1 MTDVTHLQATEIESA
16 LTRTMMV
23 DRQRLR
29 RMWGGVQEALR
40 KQQAC
45 DRNLARLQEEL
56 AKSCQLREQR
66 VAARPIPKY
75 DEQLPVCQRRDE
87 IAAAIRDHRVVVVC
101 GETGSGKSTQ
111 LPKICLDLG
120 RGIDG
125 LIGHTQ
131 PRRIAARSVA
141 ARVAEELGVTV
152 GREVGFK
159 VRFTDAT
166 SPQTYIK
173 LMTDGILLAENQH
186 DRWLDQYDTI
196 IVDEAHERSL
206 NIDFLI
212 GNLHRLVLK
221 RRELKV
227 IITSATIDAQRFADH
242 FRSVAGEVPV
252 LEVSGRTYP
261 VEIRYRPP
269 QNDDE
274 GNEPDIQRAMAD
286 AVAEVTAHG
295 PGDVLVFMP
304 TEREIHE
311 ASKTLRGRTF
321 GGSKIDLLPLYARLS
336 AAEQQ
341 RVFQTSS
348 TRRIIIAT
356 NVAESSLTVPG
367 IRYVVDTGTARI
379 SRYSPKNKLQ
389 RLPIEAVS
397 RASADQRAGRC
408 GRLGPGV
415 CIRLYSEE
423 DYASRE
429 RFTPPEILRSNLADV
444 ILQTKMHGLG
454 AIEEFPFLEPPKSDA
469 IRDGYKTLF
478 ELGAV
483 NDRHELTDLGRKLGR
498 LPVDPRIARI
508 VWAARDEHCLAEI
521 LIIASALE
529 LPDPRERPLE
539 KQQQAD
545 EAHKQF
551 QDEESDF
558 LSYLK
563 IWDFFQGLKA
573 RLSHSQLRKACLQNF
588 LSWTRLREWVE
599 VHAELAEIVRESV
612 DAARPTTSQTGGVS
626 PVAAG
631 KSVPLVPKPSSGARG
646 LTSPA
651 QKKEP
656 GEAAIVAS
664 NEWTR
669 RNDFGAIHRALLTG
683 FLSSIAMRT
692 ETSEYQVAGGQ
703 KGFLWPGSGQAS
715 KKTKWIVAAELL
727 ETTRRFLRTVSR
739 IDPNWIEPLAGHL
752 LTRTYSEPVWDP
764 EGLAVMA
771 SEKVSLF
778 GLLIVPRR
786 QIRYGRIDAVKSR
799 ELFLWQGLVHG
810 EWGVEEDS
818 NRAESGRDESGR
830 AQPERDDDGHRVGR
844 SDRSAAKLEQDN
856 AKRIAKGRTPH
867 PHPSKAR
874 GEGTRDA
881 KAKTEEPLTLSL
893 SPQSRGEGTRSGHP
907 AAGAR
912 SQSSSRGTAPMPEFL
927 VKNLELIGRLQDLES
942 RSRKGNLLRDPDAQ
956 FDFYAARLPVD
967 VLDGVHLVQWLRTAT
982 VEVRQ
987 RLIMTE
993 ADVLE
998 AGAIPST
1005 KEAYPDQVQMRGL
1018 SLPLEYRHDPG
1029 GGEDGVTVIVP
1040 QEGLNQLDGE
1050 RLGWLVPGLIEEK
1063 IAALLKSLPKDLRR
1077 SLVPI
1082 PETAARVAQVVRFGE
1097 GSVAE
1102 AMARAIEQIT
1112 GVSLPRDEL
1121 REDRLPYFL
1130 RMQIR
1135 VIDADGKTLAAGR
1148 DLVEMRKA
1156 FGAAAASSFSSVD
1169 DVRWS
1174 RDRVTT
1180 WDFGTLPPEVTVVRG
1195 GIAMKGYPTLIDNGI
1210 DTASLRLVDAPARAN
1225 HELRFGVRRLIA
1237 LAAARELK
1245 QHVDHLPQLNN
1256 WTLLSK
1262 TFPQPF
1268 PFRQQLTELL
1278 ADRAFLPD
1286 AKLPRSD
1293 DEFRACL
1300 RVGSQRLGAAVAE
1313 VSQLLAPLF
1322 VNFSEIRKTWEKTA
1336 APQWQPTRLD
1346 VHAQL
1351 GQLFLPGFLVRT
1363 PWPWLQQFPR
1373 YSKGIVLRLQKLT
1386 SGAGPRDLQQ
1396 LPVIAAYWPRGI
1408 QRMKQH
1414 RERQLYDPEL
1424 ETYRWMTEEFR
1435 VSLFAQELKTAV
1447 QVSEKRLDQQWSR
1460 VAE

>member
-1 MTDVTHLQATEIESA
+1 MA
-16 LTRTMMV
+16 
-23 DRQRLR
+23 
-29 RMWGGVQEALR
+29 GV
-40 KQQAC
+40 
-45 DRNLARLQEEL
+45 
-56 AKSCQLREQR
+56 
-66 VAARPIPKY
+66 
-75 DEQLPVCQRRDE
+75 
-87 IAAAIRDHRVVVVC
+87 
-101 GETGSGKSTQ
+101 G
-111 LPKICLDLG
+111 
-120 RGIDG
+120 
-125 LIGHTQ
+125 
-131 PRRIAARSVA
+131 
-141 ARVAEELGVTV
+141 
-152 GREVGFK
+152 
-159 VRFTDAT
+159 
-166 SPQTYIK
+166 
-173 LMTDGILLAENQH
+173 
-186 DRWLDQYDTI
+186 
-196 IVDEAHERSL
+196 
-206 NIDFLI
+206 
-212 GNLHRLVLK
+212 
-221 RRELKV
+221 
-227 IITSATIDAQRFADH
+227 
-242 FRSVAGEVPV
+242 AGEQEN
-252 LEVSGRTYP
+252 EV
-261 VEIRYRPP
+261 
-269 QNDDE
+269 
-274 GNEPDIQRAMAD
+274 
-286 AVAEVTAHG
+286 
-295 PGDVLVFMP
+295 
-304 TEREIHE
+304 
-311 ASKTLRGRTF
+311 
-321 GGSKIDLLPLYARLS
+321 
-336 AAEQQ
+336 
-341 RVFQTSS
+341 
-348 TRRIIIAT
+348 
-356 NVAESSLTVPG
+356 
-367 IRYVVDTGTARI
+367 
-379 SRYSPKNKLQ
+379 
-389 RLPIEAVS
+389 
-397 RASADQRAGRC
+397 
-408 GRLGPGV
+408 
-415 CIRLYSEE
+415 
-423 DYASRE
+423 
-429 RFTPPEILRSNLADV
+429 
-444 ILQTKMHGLG
+444 
-454 AIEEFPFLEPPKSDA
+454 
-469 IRDGYKTLF
+469 
-478 ELGAV
+478 
-483 NDRHELTDLGRKLGR
+483 
-498 LPVDPRIARI
+498 
-508 VWAARDEHCLAEI
+508 
-521 LIIASALE
+521 
-529 LPDPRERPLE
+529 
-539 KQQQAD
+539 
-545 EAHKQF
+545 
-551 QDEESDF
+551 
-558 LSYLK
+558 
-563 IWDFFQGLKA
+563 
-573 RLSHSQLRKACLQNF
+573 
-588 LSWTRLREWVE
+588 
-599 VHAELAEIVRESV
+599 
-612 DAARPTTSQTGGVS
+612 
-626 PVAAG
+626 
-631 KSVPLVPKPSSGARG
+631 
-646 LTSPA
+646 
-651 QKKEP
+651 
-656 GEAAIVAS
+656 
-664 NEWTR
+664 
-669 RNDFGAIHRALLTG
+669 
-683 FLSSIAMRT
+683 
-692 ETSEYQVAGGQ
+692 
-703 KGFLWPGSGQAS
+703 
-715 KKTKWIVAAELL
+715 IVAAELL

-818 NRAESGRDESGR
+818 SAAESGRDESGR
-830 AQPERDDDGHRVGR
+830 VQPERDDNGQRVGR

-867 PHPSKAR
+867 TGPLPSNAR
-874 GEGTRDA
+874 GEGNRA
-881 KAKTEEPLTLSL
+881 VKAKTEEPLTLAL
-893 SPQSRGEGTRSGHP
+893 SPQGRGEGTRGAIP
-907 AAGAR
+907 TAGVR
-912 SQSSSRGTAPMPEFL
+912 SQSSSRGTVAMPEFL

-942 RSRKGNLLRDPDAQ
+942 RSRKGNLLREPDAQ
-956 FDFYAARLPVD
+956 FDFYAERIPPD

-1005 KEAYPDQVQMRGL
+1005 KEAYPDVVQMRGL

-1112 GVSLPRDEL
+1112 GVSVPRDEL

-1130 RMQIR
+1130 RMQVR

-1210 DTASLRLVDAPARAN
+1210 DTASLRLVDAPARAS
-1225 HELRFGVRRLIA
+1225 HELRFGVRRLIV

-1245 QHVDHLPQLNN
+1245 QHVDRLPQLNN

-1278 ADRAFLPD
+1278 ADRAFIPE

-1300 RVGSQRLGAAVAE
+1300 RAGSQRLGAAAAE

-1336 APQWQPTRLD
+1336 APQWQPTRQD

>member
-1 MTDVTHLQATEIESA
+1 MTDVTNQQATEIEEA

-40 KQQAC
+40 KQQVC
-45 DRNLARLQEEL
+45 DRNLTRLQEEL
-56 AKSCQLREQR
+56 AKSCQRREQR
-66 VAARPIPKY
+66 VSGRPIPKY

-252 LEVSGRTYP
+252 IEVSGRTYP
-261 VEIRYRPP
+261 VEIRYRPL
-269 QNDDE
+269 QNDDD

-483 NDRHELTDLGRKLGR
+483 NDRHELTELGRKLGR

-529 LPDPRERPLE
+529 LADPRERPLE

-563 IWDFFQGLKA
+563 LWDFFHGLKA

-588 LSWTRLREWVE
+588 LSWTRMREWVE
-599 VHAELAEIVRESV
+599 VHAELVEIVRESV
-612 DAARPTTSQTGGVS
+612 DAARPTTSSRAGDVS
-626 PVAAG
+626 PLAAVA
-631 KSVPLVPKPSSGARG
+631 KSVPLATKPLSGTRG

-651 QKKEP
+651 QKR
-656 GEAAIVAS
+656 GEQKKGEQSDSPAVAS

-727 ETTRRFLRTVSR
+727 ETTRRFLRTVAR

-818 NRAESGRDESGR
+818 RGTESGRDESGR
-830 AQPERDDDGHRVGR
+830 VQPERDEDGHRVGR

-867 PHPSKAR
+867 PSHLPTKAR
-874 GEGTRDA
+874 G
-881 KAKTEEPLTLSL
+881 
-893 SPQSRGEGTRSGHP
+893 GEGTGSAP
-907 AAGAR
+907 SAV
-912 SQSSSRGTAPMPEFL
+912 SSHSPTKSRGTAPMPEFL
-927 VKNLELIGRLQDLES
+927 VKNIELIQRLQDLES
-942 RSRKGNLLRDPDAQ
+942 RSRKGNLLREPDAQ
-956 FDFYAARLPVD
+956 FDFYAERIPPD

-1112 GVSLPRDEL
+1112 GVSVPRDEL

-1135 VIDADGKTLAAGR
+1135 VIDAEGKTLAAGR

-1210 DTASLRLVDAPARAN
+1210 DTASLRLVDAPARAS
-1225 HELRFGVRRLIA
+1225 HELRFGVRRLIV

-1278 ADRAFLPD
+1278 ADRAFLPE

-1300 RVGSQRLGAAVAE
+1300 RAGSQRLGAAVAE

-1336 APQWQPTRLD
+1336 APQWQPTRQD

-1363 PWPWLQQFPR
+1363 PWPWLLQFPR

-1396 LPVIAAYWPRGI
+1396 LPVIASYWPRGI

-1424 ETYRWMTEEFR
+1424 EAYRWMTEEFR

-1447 QVSEKRLDQQWSR
+1447 PVSEKRLDQQWTR

>member
-1 MTDVTHLQATEIESA
+1 MTDAVEIEEA
-16 LTRTMMV
+16 LARTMMV

-29 RMWGGVQEALR
+29 RMWEGVQAARR
-40 KQQAC
+40 KQQPH
-45 DRNLARLQEEL
+45 DRNFASFQAEL
-56 AKSCQLREQR
+56 AKSCQRREQR
-66 VAARPIPKY
+66 VNGRPVPKY
-75 DEQLPVCQRRDE
+75 DEILPVCQRRDE

-141 ARVAEELGVTV
+141 ARIAEELGVTV

-206 NIDFLI
+206 NIDFLL

-242 FRSVAGEVPV
+242 FRSVAGTVPV
-252 LEVSGRTYP
+252 IEVSGRTYP
-261 VEIRYRPP
+261 VDILYRPP
-269 QNDDE
+269 HVDE
-274 GNEPDIQRAMAD
+274 DGNEPDLQEAVAE
-286 AVAEVTAHG
+286 AVAEVTSYG

-311 ASKTLRGRTF
+311 ASKTLRSRTF
-321 GGSKIDLLPLYARLS
+321 GGSKVDLLPLYARLS
-336 AAEQQ
+336 ASEQQ

-348 TRRIIIAT
+348 TRRIVIAT

-379 SRYSPKNKLQ
+379 SRYSPKSKLQ

-408 GRLGPGV
+408 GRIGPGI

-423 DYASRE
+423 DYQSRE

-444 ILQTKMHGLG
+444 ILQTKTYGLG
-454 AIEEFPFLEPPKSDA
+454 AIEEFPFLEPPKPES

-483 NDRHELTDLGRKLGR
+483 NDRHDLTDLGRKLAR

-508 VWAARDEHCLAEI
+508 VWAAREEHCLAEV

-529 LPDPRERPLE
+529 SQDPRERPLE

-545 EAHKQF
+545 EAHKRF
-551 QDEESDF
+551 ADEESDF

-563 IWDFFQGLKA
+563 LWDFFHDLKSK
-573 RLSHSQLRKACLQNF
+573 LSHSQLRKACLQNF
-588 LSWTRLREWVE
+588 LSWTRMREWVE
-599 VHAELAEIVRESV
+599 VHAELVEIVRESLAPV
-612 DAARPTTSQTGGVS
+612 PS
-626 PVAAG
+626 P
-631 KSVPLVPKPSSGARG
+631 PSSGERARVRGPSVENASANSTSSSLPPSPRRGEPGRGADPASTANSQTSPLPNPPPQGQRGRAERTPHPNPLPSKARG
-646 LTSPA
+646 EGTGSTA
-651 QKKEP
+651 QF
-656 GEAAIVAS
+656 S

-683 FLSSIAMRT
+683 FLSSIALKT
-692 ETSEYQVAGGQ
+692 ETSEYLVAGGQ
-703 KGFLWPGSGQAS
+703 KGFLWPGSGLAS
-715 KKTKWIVAAELL
+715 KKVKWIVAAEMI
-727 ETTRRFLRTVSR
+727 ETTRRFLRTVAR

-752 LTRTYSEPVWDP
+752 LTKTYTEPHWDA
-764 EGLAVMA
+764 EALAVMA
-771 SEKVSLF
+771 HEKVSLF

-786 QIRYGRIDAVKSR
+786 QVRFSRIDPAKSR
-799 ELFLWQGLVHG
+799 EMFLWQGLVHG
-810 EWGVEEDS
+810 EWGVGQVA
-818 NRAESGRDESGR
+818 NL
-830 AQPERDDDGHRVGR
+830 PV
-844 SDRSAAKLEQDN
+844 
-856 AKRIAKGRTPH
+856 
-867 PHPSKAR
+867 
-874 GEGTRDA
+874 
-881 KAKTEEPLTLSL
+881 
-893 SPQSRGEGTRSGHP
+893 SRGNAEQVENPSNN
-907 AAGAR
+907 
-912 SQSSSRGTAPMPEFL
+912 RGPRKPTTPMPEFL
-927 VKNLELIGRLQDLES
+927 VANRELVKRLDDLES
-942 RSRKGNLLRDPDAQ
+942 RSRKGNLLRDVDAQ
-956 FDFYAARLPVD
+956 FDFYAARLPPD
-967 VLDGVHLVQWLRTAT
+967 ILEGAHLTQWLRTAS
-982 VEVRQ
+982 VEERK
-987 RLIMTE
+987 RLVMTD
-993 ADVLE
+993 ADLLE
-998 AGAIPST
+998 EGAVPST
-1005 KEAYPDQVQMRGL
+1005 KEAYPDAVQMRGL
-1018 SLPLEYRHDPG
+1018 SLPLAYRLDPG
-1029 GGEDGVTVIVP
+1029 GLEDGVTVIVP

-1063 IAALLKSLPKDLRR
+1063 IVFLLKTLPKEQRR

-1082 PETAARVAQVVRFGE
+1082 PETAARVAQVVQFGH

-1102 AMARAIEQIT
+1102 AVARAVEQVT
-1112 GVSLPRDEL
+1112 GVVIPRDDL
-1121 REDRLPYFL
+1121 RDDRLPYYL

-1135 VIDADGKTLAAGR
+1135 VTDVNGKTLAAGR
-1148 DLVEMRKA
+1148 DLVTLRQEL
-1156 FGAAAASSFSSVD
+1156 GGAAASSFSSID
-1169 DVRWS
+1169 EPRWS
-1174 RDRVTT
+1174 RDGITS
-1180 WDFGTLPPEVTVVRG
+1180 WDFGSLPPVVDVNRS
-1195 GIAMKGYPTLIDNGI
+1195 GIVLKGHPTLIDNGI
-1210 DTASLRLVDAPARAN
+1210 ETVSLRLVDAAARAL
-1225 HELRFGVRRLIA
+1225 HELRFGVRRLIC
-1237 LAAARELK
+1237 LAAARDLK
-1245 QHVDHLPQLNN
+1245 QQVDHLPQLNN

-1268 PFRQQLTELL
+1268 PFRQQVAELI
-1278 ADRAFLPD
+1278 ADRAYLPD
-1286 AKLPRSD
+1286 AKLPRSEQ
-1293 DEFRACL
+1293 EFRECL
-1300 RVGSQRLGAAVAE
+1300 RAGQLRLGVAAGE
-1313 VSQLLAPLF
+1313 VSHLLGPLF
-1322 VNFSEIRKTWEKTA
+1322 INFSEIRKTWEKTA
-1336 APQWQPTRLD
+1336 SPQWQPTRLD

-1351 GQLFLPGFLVRT
+1351 AQLFAPGFLVRT
-1363 PWPWLQQFPR
+1363 PWAWLQQFPR

-1386 SGAGPRDLQQ
+1386 SGSGPRDQQQ
-1396 LPVIAAYWPRGI
+1396 LPSVVPRCQRGI
-1408 QRMKQH
+1408 ERLKQH

-1424 ETYRWMTEEFR
+1424 EAYRWMTE
-1435 VSLFAQELKTAV
+1435 
-1447 QVSEKRLDQQWSR
+1447 
-1460 VAE
+1460 

>member
-1 MTDVTHLQATEIESA
+1 
-16 LTRTMMV
+16 MV

-29 RMWGGVQEALR
+29 RMWEGVQAARR
-40 KQQAC
+40 KQQPH
-45 DRNLARLQEEL
+45 DRNFANFQAEL
-56 AKSCQLREQR
+56 AKSCQRREQR
-66 VAARPIPKY
+66 VNGKPVPKY
-75 DEQLPVCQRRDE
+75 DEILPVCQRRDE

-141 ARVAEELGVTV
+141 ARIAEELGVSV

-186 DRWLDQYDTI
+186 DRWLDRYDTI

-206 NIDFLI
+206 NIDFLL

-242 FRSVAGEVPV
+242 FRSVVGDVPV
-252 LEVSGRTYP
+252 IEVSGRTYP
-261 VEIRYRPP
+261 IDILYRPLHA
-269 QNDDE
+269 DE
-274 GNEPDIQRAMAD
+274 DGNEPDLQQAVVD
-286 AVAEVTAHG
+286 AVAEVTSYG

-336 AAEQQ
+336 ASEQQ

-348 TRRIIIAT
+348 TRRIVIAT

-379 SRYSPKNKLQ
+379 SRYSPKSKLQ

-408 GRLGPGV
+408 GRIGPGI

-423 DYASRE
+423 DYKSRE

-444 ILQTKMHGLG
+444 ILQTKTYGLG
-454 AIEEFPFLEPPKSDA
+454 AIEEFPFLEPPKPES

-483 NDRHELTDLGRKLGR
+483 NDRHELTELGRQLAR

-508 VWAARDEHCLAEI
+508 VWAARVEHCLAEV

-529 LPDPRERPLE
+529 TQDPRERPLE

-545 EAHKQF
+545 EAHKRF
-551 QDEESDF
+551 ADEESDF

-563 IWDFFQGLKA
+563 LWDFFHDLKSK
-573 RLSHSQLRKACLQNF
+573 LSHSQLRKACLQNF
-588 LSWTRLREWVE
+588 LSWTRMREWVE
-599 VHAELAEIVRESV
+599 VHAELVEIVRESLAPV
-612 DAARPTTSQTGGVS
+612 PS
-626 PVAAG
+626 P
-631 KSVPLVPKPSSGARG
+631 PSSGERARVRG
-646 LTSPA
+646 PSGGECGTGAEQRQHSRLNSSSTAALRTPNSLLLESPPHPSPLSPKA
-651 QKKEP
+651 G
-656 GEAAIVAS
+656 GEGTRLAVQLS

-669 RNDFGAIHRALLTG
+669 RNDFGAIHRSLLTG
-683 FLSSIAMRT
+683 FLSSIALKT
-692 ETSEYQVAGGQ
+692 ETSEYLVAGGQ
-703 KGFLWPGSGQAS
+703 KGFLWPGSGLAG
-715 KKTKWIVAAELL
+715 KKPKWIVAAELI
-727 ETTRRFLRTVSR
+727 ETTRRFLRTVAR

-752 LTRTYSEPVWDP
+752 LTKTYTEPHWDA
-764 EGLAVMA
+764 EALAVMA
-771 SEKVSLF
+771 HEKISLF

-786 QIRYGRIDAVKSR
+786 QVRFGRIDPAKSR
-799 ELFLWQGLVHG
+799 EMFLWQGLVHG
-810 EWGVEEDS
+810 EWGVGQVSNLPVPSGGGGKDENLPH
-818 NRAESGRDESGR
+818 NRALRK
-830 AQPERDDDGHRVGR
+830 P
-844 SDRSAAKLEQDN
+844 
-856 AKRIAKGRTPH
+856 T
-867 PHPSKAR
+867 
-874 GEGTRDA
+874 
-881 KAKTEEPLTLSL
+881 
-893 SPQSRGEGTRSGHP
+893 
-907 AAGAR
+907 
-912 SQSSSRGTAPMPEFL
+912 TAMPEFL
-927 VKNLELIGRLQDLES
+927 VANRELVKRLDELES
-942 RSRKGNLLRDPDAQ
+942 RSRKGNLLRDVDAQ
-956 FDFYAARLPVD
+956 FDFYATRMPPD
-967 VLDGVHLVQWLRTAT
+967 ILDGVHLTQWLRTAS
-982 VEVRQ
+982 VEERQ
-987 RLIMTE
+987 RLVMTD

-998 AGAIPST
+998 EGAVPST
-1005 KEAYPDQVQMRGL
+1005 KEAYPDAVQMRGL
-1018 SLPLEYRHDPG
+1018 SLPLAYRLDPG
-1029 GGEDGVTVIVP
+1029 GAEDGVTVSVP

-1063 IAALLKSLPKDLRR
+1063 IVSLLKTLPKELRR

-1082 PETAARVAQVVRFGE
+1082 PETAARVAEVIQFGH

-1102 AMARAIEQIT
+1102 AVARAVEQVT
-1112 GVSLPRDEL
+1112 GVVVPRDEL
-1121 REDRLPYFL
+1121 RDDRLPYFL

-1135 VIDADGKTLAAGR
+1135 VTDANGKTLAAGR
-1148 DLVEMRKA
+1148 DLVTLRQE
-1156 FGAAAASSFSSVD
+1156 FGGAAASSFSSID
-1169 DVRWS
+1169 EPRWS
-1174 RDRVTT
+1174 RDGITS
-1180 WDFGTLPPEVTVVRG
+1180 WDFGSLPPVVDVNRSG
-1195 GIAMKGYPTLIDNGI
+1195 LVLKGHPTLIDNGME
-1210 DTASLRLVDAPARAN
+1210 TVSLRLVDASARAL
-1225 HELRFGVRRLIA
+1225 HELRFGVRRLIC
-1237 LAAARELK
+1237 LANARELK
-1245 QHVDHLPQLNN
+1245 QQVDNLPQLNN
-1256 WTLLSK
+1256 WTLLAK

-1268 PFRQQLTELL
+1268 PFRQQVAELI
-1278 ADRAFLPD
+1278 ADRACLPD
-1286 AKLPRSD
+1286 AKLPRSEQ
-1293 DEFRACL
+1293 EFRECL
-1300 RVGSQRLGAAVAE
+1300 RAGKLRLGVAAGE
-1313 VSQLLAPLF
+1313 VSHLLAPLF

-1351 GQLFLPGFLVRT
+1351 GQLFSPGFLVRT
-1363 PWPWLQQFPR
+1363 PWAWLQQFPR
-1373 YSKGIVLRLQKLT
+1373 YSQGIVLRLQKLS
-1386 SGAGPRDLQQ
+1386 SGAGPRDQQQ
-1396 LPVIAAYWPRGI
+1396 LPSVVPRWQRGI
-1408 QRMKQH
+1408 ERLKQH
-1414 RERQLYDPEL
+1414 RARQLYDPEL
-1424 ETYRWMTEEFR
+1424 EAYRWMTEEYR
-1435 VSLFAQELKTAV
+1435 VSIFAQELGTAV
-1447 QVSEKRLDQQWSR
+1447 PSSEKRLDQQWAK

>member
-1 MTDVTHLQATEIESA
+1 MTDVTNPDVTKIEEA

-40 KQQAC
+40 KQQVC

-56 AKSCQLREQR
+56 AKSCQRREQR

-206 NIDFLI
+206 NIDFLL

-227 IITSATIDAQRFADH
+227 IITSATIDAERFANH

-286 AVAEVTAHG
+286 AVAEVAAHG

-563 IWDFFQGLKA
+563 IWDFFHGLKA

-588 LSWTRLREWVE
+588 LSWTRMREWVE

-612 DAARPTTSQTGGVS
+612 DAAGPTSVRAGDVS
-626 PVAAG
+626 PLAAVA
-631 KSVPLVPKPSSGARG
+631 KSVPLAANKGSGARG
-646 LTSPA
+646 LMSPA
-651 QKKEP
+651 QKK
-656 GEAAIVAS
+656 GEQSDSPAVAS

-703 KGFLWPGSGQAS
+703 KGFVWPGSGQAS
-715 KKTKWIVAAELL
+715 KKTKWLVAAELL
-727 ETTRRFLRTVSR
+727 ETTRRFLRTVAR

-810 EWGVEEDS
+810 EWGVGEDS
-818 NRAESGRDESGR
+818 NAAESGRDESGR
-830 AQPERDDDGHRVGR
+830 VQPERDEHGHRVDR
-844 SDRSAAKLEQDN
+844 SDRSAAKLEQDH

-867 PHPSKAR
+867 PSPLTSKAR
-874 GEGTRDA
+874 GEGTGSA
-881 KAKTEEPLTLSL
+881 PSAA
-893 SPQSRGEGTRSGHP
+893 SPHSPTK
-907 AAGAR
+907 
-912 SQSSSRGTAPMPEFL
+912 SRGTAPMPEFL
-927 VKNLELIGRLQDLES
+927 VKNMELVQRLQDLES

-1135 VIDADGKTLAAGR
+1135 VIDAEGKTLAAGR

-1195 GIAMKGYPTLIDNGI
+1195 GIVMKGYPTLIDNGL
-1210 DTASLRLVDAPARAN
+1210 DNASLRLVDAPARAN
-1225 HELRFGVRRLIA
+1225 HELRFGVRRLIV
-1237 LAAARELK
+1237 LAAAKELK
-1245 QHVDHLPQLNN
+1245 PHVERHPQLNN

-1286 AKLPRSD
+1286 ARLPRSN

-1300 RVGSQRLGAAVAE
+1300 RAGTQRLGTAAAE

-1336 APQWQPTRLD
+1336 APQWQPTRQD

-1396 LPVIAAYWPRGI
+1396 LPLIAAYWPRGI
-1408 QRMKQH
+1408 QRLKQH

-1424 ETYRWMTEEFR
+1424 EAYRWMTEEFR

-1447 QVSEKRLDQQWSR
+1447 PVSEKRLDQQWSR

>member
-1 MTDVTHLQATEIESA
+1 MTDVTNSEATPPVSARSETTRPTMTAINSKEIETA
-16 LTRTMMV
+16 LDRTMMV

-40 KQQAC
+40 KQQPF
-45 DRNLARLQEEL
+45 DRNFARLQEEL
-56 AKSCQLREQR
+56 TKSCLRREQR
-66 VAARPIPKY
+66 VNARPIPQY

-206 NIDFLI
+206 NIDFLL

-227 IITSATIDAQRFADH
+227 IITSATIDAERFANH

-269 QNDDE
+269 APDDD

-311 ASKTLRGRTF
+311 ASKTLRGQTF
-321 GGSKIDLLPLYARLS
+321 GGSKVDLLPLYARLS

-429 RFTPPEILRSNLADV
+429 RFTAPEILRSNLADV

-454 AIEEFPFLEPPKSDA
+454 AIEEFPFLEAPKPDA

-508 VWAARDEHCLAEI
+508 VWAARDEHCLSEI

-529 LPDPRERPLE
+529 MQDPRERPLE

-551 QDEESDF
+551 LDEESDF

-563 IWDFFQGLKA
+563 LWDFYHGLKS

-588 LSWTRLREWVE
+588 LSWTRMREWVE
-599 VHAELAEIVRESV
+599 VHAELEEIVRESLASAQ
-612 DAARPTTSQTGGVS
+612 AAPQKGAISIGAAS
-626 PVAAG
+626 KPVATKSVNLKPVNL
-631 KSVPLVPKPSSGARG
+631 KSVPV
-646 LTSPA
+646 
-651 QKKEP
+651 E
-656 GEAAIVAS
+656 VVS

-715 KKTKWIVAAELL
+715 KKTKWIVAAELM
-727 ETTRRFLRTVSR
+727 ETTRRFLRTVAR

-752 LTRTYSEPVWDP
+752 LTRTYSEPVWDR

-786 QIRYGRIDAVKSR
+786 QVRYGRIDAAKSR

-810 EWGVEEDS
+810 EWGVGEDS
-818 NRAESGRDESGR
+818 NRIESGRDESGR
-830 AQPERDDDGHRVGR
+830 VQPERDEDGQRVDRGG
-844 SDRSAAKLEQDN
+844 RSAAKLEQDN
-856 AKRIAKGRTPH
+856 AKRKDKGRTPH
-867 PHPSKAR
+867 SSPLPPKTR
-874 GEGTRDA
+874 GEGTESA
-881 KAKTEEPLTLSL
+881 PPT
-893 SPQSRGEGTRSGHP
+893 
-907 AAGAR
+907 AGAR
-912 SQSSSRGTAPMPEFL
+912 SQASSRGTAPMPEFL
-927 VKNLELIGRLQDLES
+927 VKNLELIQRLQDLES
-942 RSRKGNLLRDPDAQ
+942 RSRKGNLLKEPDAQ
-956 FDFYAARLPVD
+956 FDFYAERIPPD
-967 VLDGVHLVQWLRTAT
+967 VLDGVHLVQWLRTAAP
-982 VEVRQ
+982 EVRQ
-987 RLIMTE
+987 RLIMTD

-998 AGAIPST
+998 AGAVPST
-1005 KEAYPDQVQMRGL
+1005 KEAYPDVVQVRGL
-1018 SLPLEYRHDPG
+1018 SLPLAYRHDPG
-1029 GGEDGVTVIVP
+1029 GVEDGVTVTVP

-1063 IAALLKSLPKDLRR
+1063 IAALLKSLPKDMRR

-1102 AMARAIEQIT
+1102 AVARAIEQIT
-1112 GVSLPRDEL
+1112 GVSVPRDEL

-1135 VIDADGKTLAAGR
+1135 VTDAEGKTLATGR
-1148 DLVEMRKA
+1148 DLVEMRKT
-1156 FGAAAASSFSSVD
+1156 FGGSAASSFSSME

-1180 WDFGTLPPEVTVVRG
+1180 WDFGTLSPEVNVVRG
-1195 GIAMKGYPTLIDNGI
+1195 GVVLKGYPTLIDNGL
-1210 DTASLRLVDAPARAN
+1210 DTVSLRLVDAPARAS
-1225 HELRFGVRRLIA
+1225 HELRFGVRRLLV

-1278 ADRAFLPD
+1278 ADRAYLPD

-1300 RVGSQRLGAAVAE
+1300 RAGSQRLGTAVSE
-1313 VSQLLAPLF
+1313 VTQLLAPLF

-1336 APQWQPTRLD
+1336 SPQWQPTRQD

-1373 YSKGIVLRLQKLT
+1373 YSKGIVIRLQKLT

-1396 LPVIAAYWPRGI
+1396 LPSIAPYWQRGI
-1408 QRMKQH
+1408 TRMKQH

-1424 ETYRWMTEEFR
+1424 EAYRWMTEEFR

-1447 QVSEKRLDQQWSR
+1447 PVSEKRLDQQWAR

>member
-1 MTDVTHLQATEIESA
+1 MSDAAEIEEA

-29 RMWGGVQEALR
+29 RMWEGVQAARR
-40 KQQAC
+40 KQQPH
-45 DRNLARLQEEL
+45 DRNLANFQVEL
-56 AKSCQLREQR
+56 AKSCQRREQR
-66 VAARPIPKY
+66 VNGRPVPKY
-75 DEQLPVCQRRDE
+75 DEILPVCQRREE

-120 RGIDG
+120 RGVDG

-141 ARVAEELGVTV
+141 ARIAEELGVAV

-206 NIDFLI
+206 NIDFLL

-242 FRSVAGEVPV
+242 FRSVAGVVPV
-252 LEVSGRTYP
+252 IEVSGRTYP
-261 VEIRYRPP
+261 VDILYRPP
-269 QNDDE
+269 SADE
-274 GNEPDIQRAMAD
+274 DGNEPDLQEAVAE
-286 AVAEVTAHG
+286 AVAEVTSYG

-321 GGSKIDLLPLYARLS
+321 GGSKVDLLPLYARLS
-336 AAEQQ
+336 ATEQQ

-348 TRRIIIAT
+348 TRRIVIAT

-379 SRYSPKNKLQ
+379 SRYSPKSKLQ

-408 GRLGPGV
+408 GRIGPGICV
-415 CIRLYSEE
+415 RLYSEE
-423 DYASRE
+423 DYKSRE

-444 ILQTKMHGLG
+444 ILQTKTYGLG
-454 AIEEFPFLEPPKSDA
+454 AIEEFPFLEPPKPES

-483 NDRHELTDLGRKLGR
+483 NDRHELTDLGRKLAR

-508 VWAARDEHCLAEI
+508 VWAAREEHCLAEV

-529 LPDPRERPLE
+529 IQDPRERPLE

-545 EAHKQF
+545 EAHKRF
-551 QDEESDF
+551 SDEESDF

-563 IWDFFQGLKA
+563 LWDFFHDLKSK
-573 RLSHSQLRKACLQNF
+573 LSHSQLRKACLQNF
-588 LSWTRLREWVE
+588 LSWTRMREWVE
-599 VHAELAEIVRESV
+599 VHAELMEIVRESLSS
-612 DAARPTTSQTGGVS
+612 AELGARSAEQKGQRIEAS
-626 PVAAG
+626 ARSA
-631 KSVPLVPKPSSGARG
+631 LRAPSSALAERTPPPNPLPSKARG
-646 LTSPA
+646 EGTS
-651 QKKEP
+651 
-656 GEAAIVAS
+656 VVS

-669 RNDFGAIHRALLTG
+669 RNDFGAIHRSLLTG
-683 FLSSIAMRT
+683 FLSSIALKT
-692 ETSEYQVAGGQ
+692 ETNEYQAAGGQ
-703 KGFLWPGSGQAS
+703 KGFLWPGSGLAS
-715 KKTKWIVAAELL
+715 KKVKWIVAAELI
-727 ETTRRFLRTVSR
+727 ETTRRFLRTVAR

-752 LTRTYSEPVWDP
+752 LTRTYTEPHWDA
-764 EGLAVMA
+764 EALAVMA
-771 SEKVSLF
+771 HEKVSLF

-786 QIRYGRIDAVKSR
+786 QVRFGRIDPAKSR

-810 EWGVEEDS
+810 EWGVGQAASLPVSSDNAEQAENLSS
-818 NRAESGRDESGR
+818 NRALRK
-830 AQPERDDDGHRVGR
+830 P
-844 SDRSAAKLEQDN
+844 
-856 AKRIAKGRTPH
+856 T
-867 PHPSKAR
+867 
-874 GEGTRDA
+874 
-881 KAKTEEPLTLSL
+881 
-893 SPQSRGEGTRSGHP
+893 
-907 AAGAR
+907 
-912 SQSSSRGTAPMPEFL
+912 TAMPDFL
-927 VKNLELIGRLQDLES
+927 VANRELVKRLDELES
-942 RSRKGNLLRDPDAQ
+942 RSRKGNLLRDVDAQ
-956 FDFYAARLPVD
+956 FDFYAARIPPEI
-967 VLDGVHLVQWLRTAT
+967 LDGVHLTQWLRTAS
-982 VEVRQ
+982 VEERK
-987 RLIMTE
+987 RLVMTD

-998 AGAIPST
+998 EGAVPST
-1005 KEAYPDQVQMRGL
+1005 KEAYPDAVQMRGL
-1018 SLPLEYRHDPG
+1018 SLPLAYRLDPG
-1029 GGEDGVTVIVP
+1029 GAEDGVTVTVP

-1063 IAALLKSLPKDLRR
+1063 IVTLLKTLPKELRR

-1082 PETAARVAQVVRFGE
+1082 PDTAARVAQVIQFGQ

-1102 AMARAIEQIT
+1102 AVAHAVEQVT
-1112 GVSLPRDEL
+1112 GVVVPRDEL
-1121 REDRLPYFL
+1121 RDDRLPYFL
-1130 RMQIR
+1130 RMKIR
-1135 VIDADGKTLAAGR
+1135 VTDANGKTLAAGR
-1148 DLVEMRKA
+1148 DLVTLRQEL
-1156 FGAAAASSFSSVD
+1156 GGAAASSFSSID
-1169 DVRWS
+1169 EPRWS
-1174 RDRVTT
+1174 RDGITS
-1180 WDFGTLPPEVTVVRG
+1180 WDFGTLPPVVDVNRS
-1195 GIAMKGYPTLIDNGI
+1195 GIVLKGHPTLIDNGI
-1210 DTASLRLVDAPARAN
+1210 ETVSLRLVDASARAL
-1225 HELRFGVRRLIA
+1225 HELRFGVRRLVC

-1245 QHVDHLPQLNN
+1245 QQVDNLPQLNN
-1256 WTLLSK
+1256 WILLAK

-1268 PFRQQLTELL
+1268 PFRQQVAELI
-1278 ADRAFLPD
+1278 ADRAYLPD
-1286 AKLPRSD
+1286 AKLPRSEQ
-1293 DEFRACL
+1293 EFRECL
-1300 RVGSQRLGAAVAE
+1300 RAGKLRLGVAAGE
-1313 VSQLLAPLF
+1313 VSHLLGPLF

-1336 APQWQPTRLD
+1336 SPQWQPTRLD

-1351 GQLFLPGFLVRT
+1351 GQLFAPGFLVRT
-1363 PWPWLQQFPR
+1363 PWAWLQQFPR

-1386 SGAGPRDLQQ
+1386 SGAGPRDQQQ
-1396 LPVIAAYWPRGI
+1396 LPSVVPRWQRGI
-1408 QRMKQH
+1408 ERLKQH
-1414 RERQLYDPEL
+1414 RARQLYDPEL
-1424 ETYRWMTEEFR
+1424 EAYRWMTEEYR
-1435 VSLFAQELKTAV
+1435 VSIFAQELGTAV
-1447 QVSEKRLDQQWSR
+1447 PASEKRLDQQWSK

>member
-1 MTDVTHLQATEIESA
+1 MSDAAEIEEA
-16 LTRTMMV
+16 LARTMMV

-29 RMWGGVQEALR
+29 RMWEGVQAARR
-40 KQQAC
+40 KQQPH
-45 DRNLARLQEEL
+45 DRNFASFQAEL
-56 AKSCQLREQR
+56 AKSCQRREQR
-66 VAARPIPKY
+66 VNGKPVPNY
-75 DEQLPVCQRRDE
+75 DEILPVCQRREE

-141 ARVAEELGVTV
+141 ARIAEELGVSV

-206 NIDFLI
+206 NIDFLL

-242 FRSVAGEVPV
+242 FRSVVGDVPV
-252 LEVSGRTYP
+252 IEVSGRTYP
-261 VEIRYRPP
+261 IDILYRPLHA
-269 QNDDE
+269 DE
-274 GNEPDIQRAMAD
+274 DGSEPDLQQAVAD
-286 AVAEVTAHG
+286 AVAEVTSYG

-311 ASKTLRGRTF
+311 ASKTLRGRSF
-321 GGSKIDLLPLYARLS
+321 GGSKVDLLPLYARLS

-348 TRRIIIAT
+348 TRRIVIAT

-379 SRYSPKNKLQ
+379 SRYSPKSKLQ

-408 GRLGPGV
+408 GRIGPGI

-423 DYASRE
+423 DYQSRE

-444 ILQTKMHGLG
+444 ILQTKTYGLG
-454 AIEEFPFLEPPKSDA
+454 AIEEFPFLEPPKPES

-483 NDRHELTDLGRKLGR
+483 NDRHELTELGRKLAR

-508 VWAARDEHCLAEI
+508 VWAARDEHCLAEV

-529 LPDPRERPLE
+529 SQDPRERPLE

-545 EAHKQF
+545 EAHKRF
-551 QDEESDF
+551 ADEESDF

-563 IWDFFQGLKA
+563 LWDFFHDLKSK
-573 RLSHSQLRKACLQNF
+573 LSHSQLRKACLQNF
-588 LSWTRLREWVE
+588 LSWTRMREWVE
-599 VHAELAEIVRESV
+599 VHAELVEIVRESLSC
-612 DAARPTTSQTGGVS
+612 ASSASSSSLSTGAGGVS
-626 PVAAG
+626 PLIAPA
-631 KSVPLVPKPSSGARG
+631 KSVPPAATASTANRG
-646 LTSPA
+646 LTPPAPKKSAQSPLHA
-651 QKKEP
+651 T
-656 GEAAIVAS
+656 AVVS

-669 RNDFGAIHRALLTG
+669 RNDFGAIHRSLLTG
-683 FLSSIAMRT
+683 FLSSIALKT
-692 ETSEYQVAGGQ
+692 ETNEYLVAGGQ
-703 KGFLWPGSGQAS
+703 KGFLWPGSGLAG
-715 KKTKWIVAAELL
+715 KKPKWIVAAEMI
-727 ETTRRFLRTVSR
+727 ETTRRFLRTVAR

-752 LTRTYSEPVWDP
+752 LTKTYTEPHWDA
-764 EGLAVMA
+764 EALAVMA
-771 SEKVSLF
+771 HEKVSLF

-786 QIRYGRIDAVKSR
+786 HVRFGRIDPAKSR
-799 ELFLWQGLVHG
+799 EMFLWQGLVHG
-810 EWGVEEDS
+810 EWGQIKPANGTAD
-818 NRAESGRDESGR
+818 RTD
-830 AQPERDDDGHRVGR
+830 Q
-844 SDRSAAKLEQDN
+844 SDRSDQ
-856 AKRIAKGRTPH
+856 
-867 PHPSKAR
+867 SKQ
-874 GEGTRDA
+874 
-881 KAKTEEPLTLSL
+881 
-893 SPQSRGEGTRSGHP
+893 SPVSHRP
-907 AAGAR
+907 AVA
-912 SQSSSRGTAPMPEFL
+912 MPEFL
-927 VKNLELIGRLQDLES
+927 VANRELVKRLDELES
-942 RSRKGNLLRDPDAQ
+942 RSRKGNLLRDVDAQ
-956 FDFYAARLPVD
+956 FDFYAARIPPD
-967 VLDGVHLVQWLRTAT
+967 ILDGVHLTQWLRTAS
-982 VEVRQ
+982 VEERQ
-987 RLIMTE
+987 RLVMTE

-998 AGAIPST
+998 EGAVPST
-1005 KEAYPDQVQMRGL
+1005 KEAYPDAVQMRGL
-1018 SLPLEYRHDPG
+1018 SLPLAYRLDPG
-1029 GGEDGVTVIVP
+1029 GAEDGVTVTVP

-1063 IAALLKSLPKDLRR
+1063 IVFLLKSLPKEQRR

-1082 PETAARVAQVVRFGE
+1082 PETAARVAQIVQFGQ

-1102 AMARAIEQIT
+1102 AVARAIEQVT
-1112 GVSLPRDEL
+1112 GVVVPRDEL
-1121 REDRLPYFL
+1121 RDDRLPYYL

-1135 VIDADGKTLAAGR
+1135 VTGAGGKTLAAGR
-1148 DLVEMRKA
+1148 DLVTLRQE
-1156 FGAAAASSFSSVD
+1156 FGGAAASSFSSID
-1169 DVRWS
+1169 EPRWS
-1174 RDRVTT
+1174 RDGITT
-1180 WDFGTLPPEVTVVRG
+1180 WDFGTLPPVIDVNRS
-1195 GIAMKGYPTLIDNGI
+1195 GIVLKGYPTLIDNGVE
-1210 DTASLRLVDAPARAN
+1210 TVSLRLVDAPARAQ
-1225 HELRFGVRRLIA
+1225 HELRFGVRRLVC

-1245 QHVDHLPQLNN
+1245 QQVDHLPQLNN
-1256 WTLLSK
+1256 WILLAK

-1268 PFRQQLTELL
+1268 PFRQQVAELI
-1278 ADRAFLPD
+1278 ADRAYLPD
-1286 AKLPRSD
+1286 AKLPRSEP
-1293 DEFRACL
+1293 EFRECL
-1300 RVGSQRLGAAVAE
+1300 RAGQLRLGVAAGE
-1313 VSQLLAPLF
+1313 VSHLLSPLF

-1336 APQWQPTRLD
+1336 SPQWQPTRQD

-1351 GQLFLPGFLVRT
+1351 GQLFAPGFLVRT
-1363 PWPWLQQFPR
+1363 PWAWLQQFPR

-1386 SGAGPRDLQQ
+1386 GGSGPRDQQQ
-1396 LPVIAAYWPRGI
+1396 LPSVIPRWQHGI
-1408 QRMKQH
+1408 ERLKQH
-1414 RERQLYDPEL
+1414 RARQLYDPEL
-1424 ETYRWMTEEFR
+1424 EVYRWMTEEYR
-1435 VSLFAQELKTAV
+1435 VSIFAQELGTAV
-1447 QVSEKRLDQQWSR
+1447 PASEKRLDQQWSK